1 MAEEKKHVTLKRD
14 GITLD
19 LHQDFV
25 LTGDVVDI
33 VTGMEVPADGI
44 LLEASDIT
52 CDESAMTGE
61 TDPIRKQVLRDCISR
76 QEDIEANG

>member
-1 MAEEKKHVTLKRD
+1 MTAATDYTKEREFRSLNEVAEEKKHVTLSRD

-25 LTGDVVDI
+25 LVGDVVDI

-44 LLEASDIT
+44 LL
-52 CDESAMTGE
+52 
-61 TDPIRKQVLRDCISR
+61 
-76 QEDIEANG
+76 

>member
-1 MAEEKKHVTLKRD
+1 MAEEKKHVTLNRD

-44 LLEASDIT
+44 LL
-52 CDESAMTGE
+52 
-61 TDPIRKQVLRDCISR
+61 
-76 QEDIEANG
+76 